1 MEKRLNIS
9 SGAPWEDIVGYSR
22 AVRKANII
30 EVSGTTASDKSEVVG
45 KGDYYYQTKF
55 ILEKIIS
62 AIEKA
67 GGSASDIV
75 RTRIYVRDISNWE
88 AVAKA
93 HFEFLGAIK
102 PATSMVEVSALIHDD
117 LLVEIEATAIVD

>member
-1 MEKRLNIS
+1 MEKRINIS

-30 EVSGTTASDKSEVVG
+30 EVSGTTSSDNGQVVG
-45 KGDYYYQTKF
+45 KGNYYIQTRY
-55 ILEKIIS
+55 ILEKIIA

-75 RTRIYVRDISNWE
+75 RTRIYVVDIKNWE
-88 AVAKA
+88 AVARA
-93 HFEFLGAIK
+93 HSELLGTIK
-102 PATSMVEVSALIHDD
+102 PATAMVEVSALINDEM
-117 LLVEIEATAIVD
+117 LVEIEATAIVE